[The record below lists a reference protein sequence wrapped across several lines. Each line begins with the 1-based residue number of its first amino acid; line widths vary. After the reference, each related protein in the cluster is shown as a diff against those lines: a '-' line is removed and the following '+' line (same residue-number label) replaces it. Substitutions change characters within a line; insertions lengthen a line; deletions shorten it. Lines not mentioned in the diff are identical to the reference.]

1 MGKVETNK
9 KQKNTT
15 LLQTSFELFT
25 EKGFTKT
32 TISDIVN
39 RAGLAKGTFYLYFKD
54 KYDLRDRL
62 VTYKTSQ
69 LFGNAHTALIEQN
82 IQGFEN
88 QMFFVIDHIIDRL
101 EKEPKLLQFI
111 SKNLSWGIFKNAF
124 EKTVPE
130 NSRQFY
136 DYYQDMLT
144 QNHISCEN
152 QELMLF
158 TILELV
164 GSTCYIIWEADVSPV
179 GGIPVNIGGFH
190 HFYAESRKNQI
201 LVINRA
207 KFIHIKQ
214 HQVNSV
220 MPRCQ
225 TDRFKCHIKLI
236 IPIGFQ
242 FSQ

>member
-69 LFGNAHTALIEQN
+69 LFGTAHTALIEQN

-136 DYYQDMLT
+136 DYY
-144 QNHISCEN
+144 SCILYQQPVSMEEYLPYLH
-152 QELMLF
+152 QTIRQIFITF
-158 TILELV
+158 TKPM
-164 GSTCYIIWEADVSPV
+164 AD
-179 GGIPVNIGGFH
+179 
-190 HFYAESRKNQI
+190 
-201 LVINRA
+201 
-207 KFIHIKQ
+207 
-214 HQVNSV
+214 
-220 MPRCQ
+220 
-225 TDRFKCHIKLI
+225 
-236 IPIGFQ
+236 
-242 FSQ
+242 

>member
-1 MGKVETNK
+1 MGKVDENK
-9 KQKNTT
+9 KKKKEALFNTAY
-15 LLQTSFELFT
+15 ELFT
-25 EKGFTKT
+25 TKGINATA
-32 TISDIVN
+32 ISDIVEK
-39 RAGLAKGTFYLYFKD
+39 AGVAKGTFYLYFKD

-164 GSTCYIIWEADVSPV
+164 GSTCYSCILYQQPVSMEEYLPYLHQT
-179 GGIPVNIGGFH
+179 I
-190 HFYAESRKNQI
+190 RQI
-201 LVINRA
+201 
-207 KFIHIKQ
+207 FITFTKPI
-214 HQVNSV
+214 
-220 MPRCQ
+220 
-225 TDRFKCHIKLI
+225 TD
-236 IPIGFQ
+236 
-242 FSQ
+242 

>member
-1 MGKVETNK
+1 MCIRD
-9 KQKNTT
+9 
-15 LLQTSFELFT
+15 S
-25 EKGFTKT
+25 
-32 TISDIVN
+32 
-39 RAGLAKGTFYLYFKD
+39 
-54 KYDLRDRL
+54 DLRDRL

-164 GSTCYIIWEADVSPV
+164 GSTCYSCILYQQPVSMEEYLPYLHQTIRQIFITFTKPMAD
-179 GGIPVNIGGFH
+179 
-190 HFYAESRKNQI
+190 
-201 LVINRA
+201 
-207 KFIHIKQ
+207 
-214 HQVNSV
+214 
-220 MPRCQ
+220 
-225 TDRFKCHIKLI
+225 
-236 IPIGFQ
+236 
-242 FSQ
+242 

>member
-1 MGKVETNK
+1 MAIKEIKSKINDNK
-9 KQKNTT
+9 QEKERKLLNTA
-15 LLQTSFELFT
+15 LHLFS
-25 EKGFTKT
+25 EKGIKKT
-32 TISDIVN
+32 SIQDIVKD
-39 RAGLAKGTFYLYFKD
+39 AGIAKGTFYLYFKD

-164 GSTCYIIWEADVSPV
+164 GSTCYSCILYQQPVSMEEYLPYLHQTIRQIFITFTKPMAD
-179 GGIPVNIGGFH
+179 
-190 HFYAESRKNQI
+190 
-201 LVINRA
+201 
-207 KFIHIKQ
+207 
-214 HQVNSV
+214 
-220 MPRCQ
+220 
-225 TDRFKCHIKLI
+225 
-236 IPIGFQ
+236 
-242 FSQ
+242 

>member
-1 MGKVETNK
+1 MAIKEIKSKINDNK
-9 KQKNTT
+9 QEKERKLLNTA
-15 LLQTSFELFT
+15 LHLFS
-25 EKGFTKT
+25 EKGIKKT
-32 TISDIVN
+32 SIQDIVKD
-39 RAGLAKGTFYLYFKD
+39 AGIAKGTFYLYFKD

-164 GSTCYIIWEADVSPV
+164 GSTCYSCILYQQPVSMEEYLPYLHQT
-179 GGIPVNIGGFH
+179 I
-190 HFYAESRKNQI
+190 RQI
-201 LVINRA
+201 
-207 KFIHIKQ
+207 FITFTKPI
-214 HQVNSV
+214 
-220 MPRCQ
+220 
-225 TDRFKCHIKLI
+225 TD
-236 IPIGFQ
+236 
-242 FSQ
+242 

>member
-164 GSTCYIIWEADVSPV
+164 GSTCYSCFYISSQYPWK
-179 GGIPVNIGGFH
+179 NIF
-190 HFYAESRKNQI
+190 
-201 LVINRA
+201 
-207 KFIHIKQ
+207 
-214 HQVNSV
+214 
-220 MPRCQ
+220 
-225 TDRFKCHIKLI
+225 LI
-236 IPIGFQ
+236 YIRQ
-242 FSQ
+242 SDKYL

>member
-1 MGKVETNK
+1 MDKKEKENK
-9 KQKNTT
+9 LMEKALK
-15 LLQTSFELFT
+15 LFT
-25 EKGFTKT
+25 EKGVNNTS
-32 TISDIVN
+32 IQDIADE
-39 RAGLAKGTFYLYFKD
+39 AGVGKGTFYLYFKD

-164 GSTCYIIWEADVSPV
+164 GSTCYSCILYQQPVSMEEYLPYLHQT
-179 GGIPVNIGGFH
+179 I
-190 HFYAESRKNQI
+190 RQI
-201 LVINRA
+201 
-207 KFIHIKQ
+207 FITFTKPI
-214 HQVNSV
+214 
-220 MPRCQ
+220 
-225 TDRFKCHIKLI
+225 TD
-236 IPIGFQ
+236 
-242 FSQ
+242 

>member
-1 MGKVETNK
+1 MEGK
-9 KQKNTT
+9 KQEKRRA
-15 LLQTSFELFT
+15 LLEAAYDLFLERGAAKTSVE
-25 EKGFTKT
+25 
-32 TISDIVN
+32 DITS
-39 RAGLAKGTFYLYFKD
+39 RAKVAKGTFYLYFKD

-164 GSTCYIIWEADVSPV
+164 GSTCYSCILYQQPVSMEEYLPYLHQT
-179 GGIPVNIGGFH
+179 I
-190 HFYAESRKNQI
+190 RQI
-201 LVINRA
+201 
-207 KFIHIKQ
+207 FITFTKPI
-214 HQVNSV
+214 
-220 MPRCQ
+220 
-225 TDRFKCHIKLI
+225 TD
-236 IPIGFQ
+236 
-242 FSQ
+242 

>member
-1 MGKVETNK
+1 MAIKEIKSKINDNK
-9 KQKNTT
+9 QEKERKLLNTA
-15 LLQTSFELFT
+15 LHLFS
-25 EKGFTKT
+25 EKGIKKT
-32 TISDIVN
+32 SIQDIVKD
-39 RAGLAKGTFYLYFKD
+39 AGIAKGTFYLYFKD

-164 GSTCYIIWEADVSPV
+164 GSTCYSCILYQQPVSMTEYRPYLHKTIS
-179 GGIPVNIGGFH
+179 GIM
-190 HFYAESRKNQI
+190 K
-201 LVINRA
+201 
-207 KFIHIKQ
+207 
-214 HQVNSV
+214 
-220 MPRCQ
+220 
-225 TDRFKCHIKLI
+225 T
-236 IPIGFQ
+236 
-242 FSQ
+242 FSQDNTECATLPPVASIDHTA

>member
-1 MGKVETNK
+1 MGKLELNK
-9 KQKNTT
+9 KRKKSALYNTA
-15 LLQTSFELFT
+15 FELFT
-25 EKGFTKT
+25 TKGLAKT
-32 TISDIVN
+32 TISDIVEN
-39 RAGLAKGTFYLYFKD
+39 AGVAKGTFYLYFKD
-54 KYDLRDRL
+54 KYDLRDKL

-69 LFGNAHTALIEQN
+69 LFGNAHMALIEQN

-144 QNHISCEN
+144 QNHIFCEN

-164 GSTCYIIWEADVSPV
+164 GSTCYSCILYQQPVSMEEYLPYLHQT
-179 GGIPVNIGGFH
+179 I
-190 HFYAESRKNQI
+190 RQI
-201 LVINRA
+201 FLTFT
-207 KFIHIKQ
+207 KP
-214 HQVNSV
+214 
-220 MPRCQ
+220 M
-225 TDRFKCHIKLI
+225 TD
-236 IPIGFQ
+236 
-242 FSQ
+242 

>member
-1 MGKVETNK
+1 MGKLESNK
-9 KQKNTT
+9 LQKRTSLLNTA
-15 LLQTSFELFT
+15 FNLFT
-25 EKGFTKT
+25 TKGVSKT
-32 TISDIVN
+32 SIAEISKN
-39 RAGLAKGTFYLYFKD
+39 AGIAKGTFYLYFKD

-164 GSTCYIIWEADVSPV
+164 GSTCYSCILYQQPVSMEEYLPYLHQTIRQIFITFTKPMAD
-179 GGIPVNIGGFH
+179 
-190 HFYAESRKNQI
+190 
-201 LVINRA
+201 
-207 KFIHIKQ
+207 
-214 HQVNSV
+214 
-220 MPRCQ
+220 
-225 TDRFKCHIKLI
+225 
-236 IPIGFQ
+236 
-242 FSQ
+242 

>member
-1 MGKVETNK
+1 MGKVDENK
-9 KQKNTT
+9 KKKKEALFNTAY
-15 LLQTSFELFT
+15 ELFT
-25 EKGFTKT
+25 TKGINSTA
-32 TISDIVN
+32 ISDIVEK
-39 RAGLAKGTFYLYFKD
+39 AGVAKGTFYLYFKD

-164 GSTCYIIWEADVSPV
+164 GSTCYSCILYQQPVSMEEYLPYLHQT
-179 GGIPVNIGGFH
+179 I
-190 HFYAESRKNQI
+190 RQI
-201 LVINRA
+201 
-207 KFIHIKQ
+207 FITFTKPI
-214 HQVNSV
+214 
-220 MPRCQ
+220 
-225 TDRFKCHIKLI
+225 TD
-236 IPIGFQ
+236 
-242 FSQ
+242 

>member
-1 MGKVETNK
+1 MKLNFGHFYTIDFWSF
-9 KQKNTT
+9 
-15 LLQTSFELFT
+15 LLHN
-25 EKGFTKT
+25 
-32 TISDIVN
+32 VP
-39 RAGLAKGTFYLYFKD
+39 
-54 KYDLRDRL
+54 KYIQ
-62 VTYKTSQ
+62 YKTSQ

-164 GSTCYIIWEADVSPV
+164 GSTCYSCILYQQPVSMEEYLPYLHQT
-179 GGIPVNIGGFH
+179 IRQIFITFTKPM
-190 HFYAESRKNQI
+190 AER
-201 LVINRA
+201 L
-207 KFIHIKQ
+207 
-214 HQVNSV
+214 
-220 MPRCQ
+220 
-225 TDRFKCHIKLI
+225 
-236 IPIGFQ
+236 PISTSNLSHALFNLKIQPKTALKEKSASIFVASEQGLDA
-242 FSQ
+242 SA